1 MFLNMIGILIIFI
14 ENVISV
20 TLLLGWRNLDILN
33 HKKTFK
39 SNKEKVVFDD
49 SECVISFTLL
59 SRCLEHLALN
69 ISLVPLCTE
78 WLDRQ

>member
-1 MFLNMIGILIIFI
+1 MAIRAPDGA
-14 ENVISV
+14 
-20 TLLLGWRNLDILN
+20 
-33 HKKTFK
+33 
-39 SNKEKVVFDD
+39 NKGRVVFDD

-69 ISLVPLCTE
+69 ISLVPPCAE